1 MTALAHPVLV
11 DRLPRASARTAA
23 AIRDAALVTGGA
35 LTVAVVGQVAVPLPF
50 TPVPLTLG
58 TLAVLVVGAA
68 LGPVRGVA
76 SMLVLLAAGLLGA
89 PVFAGGESGWA
100 LASFGYAL
108 GYIPA
113 AALLGAL
120 ARRGA
125 DRSVWRTALAAVA
138 ATSLVYV
145 LGVPWLMG
153 FLGLGL
159 GEALLLGVAPFVV
172 GDVIKA
178 AAAAVVLPATWRL
191 LGTR

>member
-1 MTALAHPVLV
+1 MTALAHPVLA
-11 DRLPRASARTAA
+11 DRLPRASSRTAA
-23 AIRDAALVTGGA
+23 ALRDVALVGGGA
-35 LTVAVVGQVAVPLPF
+35 LTVAVVGQVMVPLPF
-50 TPVPLTLG
+50 TPVPLSLG

-68 LGPVRGVA
+68 LGPARGVA

-108 GYIPA
+108 GYVPA
-113 AALLGAL
+113 AALLGTL
-120 ARRGA
+120 ARRGD

-145 LGVPWLMG
+145 VGVPWLMG

-172 GDVIKA
+172 GDVVKAVA
-178 AAAAVVLPATWRL
+178 AALLLPGTWRL